1 MNKTRLDMLNNRM
14 KDSKPALDAERARLV
29 TEAYKIYANCTP
41 VIRRAKAFE
50 YILDNMEPNMQDGE
64 LIVGSQTTKVRGVPL
79 FPEFGAKWVVD
90 EIDLFPVR
98 GTDPVVVTPET
109 KAELLPILESWGDN
123 TFDVQST
130 AILDDYVLQAQ
141 ECGVLSVGA
150 RTTGMGHI
158 SPDYPEILPTGLRGV
173 INRSK
178 EMIEKT
184 PVLTPEDSRKVD
196 FWQSNIISCE
206 AVIRFAHKFSEHAKK
221 LAEVEG
227 DSQRKMELLKIAD
240 VCSNVPENEPRDF
253 WEAVQFV
260 WFLQL
265 TIQIEDNGHS
275 IAIGRLDQNLYPYY
289 KKSVLEGDFP
299 VEDAEELLA
308 ALYVKCTEILK
319 LRDSFDSL
327 AFAAYPMWQ
336 QMAISGLTRDGK
348 DATNELTYTVFRA
361 WELVKTVQPT
371 MAMQVHDNTPQ
382 ELMDMAL
389 ASVQKGYAIP
399 AFYNDN
405 LVSEMLQHKGATL
418 EDSRD
423 WTVHGCVEPYVQG
436 KSDGRPNVGYVNAAK
451 CIELVMNNGYDPV
464 AKCQM
469 GLKTGDPNT
478 FTSIKDFEEALH
490 KQIVHFVKVMCEA
503 YTKVCALHA
512 LYVPK
517 GYASALVTD
526 CIGRGKSLE
535 EGGALYNS
543 SGVFLVAMANG
554 ADCLEA
560 IDHVVFKE
568 KMMTASEFNEV
579 LAKNYDGNERLR
591 NIILNKVAKYGNDQ
605 ADVDGY
611 ANRMI
616 RAYNEEMVKY
626 RDSRGGTYENCILS
640 TSFNVLQGK
649 TIGATPDGRLAGEP
663 VSDNAS
669 PMVGRDVTSPTA
681 TINSVASIDQRDC
694 NNGALFNIKFDPNIV
709 QGDSGREILN
719 NVIKSYFAM
728 NGEHIQINVVDIET
742 LKAAQDNPQ
751 DYKNLLVRV
760 AGYSAYFIELDREV
774 QENIIG
780 RTAHNN
786 VGCGCCQKAVTCENW
801 NNI

>member
-1 MNKTRLDMLNNRM
+1 MNKNRIDMMNDRLKN
-14 KDSKPALDAERARLV
+14 SKPQLDVERARLV
-29 TEAYKIYANCTP
+29 TEAYEKFSDYTP
-41 VIRRAKAFE
+41 VMRRAKAFE

-64 LIVGSQTTKVRGVPL
+64 LIVGSQTTRVRGVPV
-79 FPEFGAKWVVD
+79 FPEFGAKWVID
-90 EIDLFPVR
+90 EIDMFPVR
-98 GTDPVVVTPET
+98 GTDPIVVPAET
-109 KAELLPILESWGDN
+109 KAELIPILESWGEN

-130 AILDDYVLQAQ
+130 AVLDEYVLRAQ
-141 ECGVLSVGA
+141 DCGVLSVGA

-158 SPDYPEILPTGLRGV
+158 SPDYPKILPMGLRGV
-173 INRSK
+173 INSAK
-178 EMIEKT
+178 EMIAKT
-184 PVLTPEDSRKVD
+184 TVQTPEDMRKVD
-196 FWQSNIISCE
+196 FWNSNIISCE
-206 AVIRFAHKFSEHAKK
+206 AVIRFAHKFSDHAAK
-221 LAEVEG
+221 LAEAET
-227 DSQRKMELLKIAD
+227 DPTRKAELLKIAD

-253 WEAVQFV
+253 WEALQFV
-260 WFLQL
+260 WFIQL

-275 IAIGRLDQNLYPYY
+275 IAVGRLDQNLYPYY

-299 VEDAEELLA
+299 AEDAEELLA
-308 ALYVKCTEILK
+308 AFYIKCTEILK

-336 QMAISGLTRDGK
+336 QMAIGGLTRDGK
-348 DATNELTYTVFRA
+348 DATNELTFAVFKA
-361 WELVKTVQPT
+361 WDLVKTVQPT
-371 MAMQVHDNTPQ
+371 MAMQVNDNTPK
-382 ELMDMAL
+382 ELMDVAL
-389 ASVQKGYAIP
+389 GMVQKGYAIP

-405 LVSEMLQHKGATL
+405 LVSNLLINKGATV

-451 CIELVMNNGYDPV
+451 CIELVLNNGWDPV
-464 AKCQM
+464 AKCEM
-469 GLKTGDPNT
+469 GLKTGDPST
-478 FTSIKDFEEALH
+478 FTSIKDFEDALH

-503 YTKVCALHA
+503 YTKVCAMHA

-560 IDHVVFKE
+560 IDYVVFQE
-568 KMMTASEFNEV
+568 KMMDIKAFNEI
-579 LAKNYDGNERLR
+579 LLNNYEGNERLR
-591 NIILNKVAKYGNDQ
+591 NIILNKVDKYGNDRER
-605 ADVDGY
+605 VDGY

-616 RAYNEEMVKY
+616 RAYNAEMVKY

-681 TINSVASIDQRDC
+681 TIKSVASIDQCDC

-709 QGDSGREILN
+709 QGEEGKEILR
-719 NVIKSYFAM
+719 NVIQSYFDM
-728 NGEHIQINVVDIET
+728 NGEHIQINVVDAET
-742 LKAAQDNPQ
+742 LIDAQEKPQ

-760 AGYSAYFIELDREV
+760 AGYSAYFVELDKEV
-774 QENIIG
+774 QNNIIG
-780 RTAHNN
+780 RTAHTN
-786 VGCGCCQKAVTCENW
+786 VRCGCC
-801 NNI
+801 

>member
-1 MNKTRLDMLNNRM
+1 MMNERL
-14 KDSKPALDAERARLV
+14 KDSKPQLDVERAKLV
-29 TEAYKIYANCTP
+29 TEAYAKFSNCTP
-41 VIRRAKAFE
+41 VLRRAYAFE
-50 YILDNMEPNMQDGE
+50 YILDNMEPNMQEGE
-64 LIVGSQTTKVRGVPL
+64 LIVGSQTKRVRGVPV
-79 FPEFGAKWVVD
+79 FPEFGAKWVID
-90 EIDLFPVR
+90 EIDMFPTR
-98 GTDPVVVTPET
+98 GTDPIVVPEET
-109 KAELLPILESWGDN
+109 KKEIIPILESWGDN

-130 AILDDYVLQAQ
+130 AELDSYVLQAQ
-141 ECGVLSVGA
+141 DCGVLSVGA

-158 SPDYPEILPTGLRGV
+158 SPDYPRILPIGLRGL
-173 INRSK
+173 INESK
-178 EMIEKT
+178 AMIEKT
-184 PVLTPEDSRKVD
+184 QVLTPEDSRKID
-196 FWQSNIISCE
+196 FWNANIISME
-206 AVIRFAHKFSEHAKK
+206 AVIRFAHKFSDHAKA
-221 LAEVEG
+221 LAAKEA
-227 DSQRKMELLKIAD
+227 DPQRKAELEKIAD

-289 KKSVLEGDFP
+289 KKSVLDGDMAA
-299 VEDAEELLA
+299 EDAEELLA
-308 ALYVKCTEILK
+308 ALYIKCTEILK

-336 QMAISGLTRDGK
+336 QMAIGGLTRDGE
-348 DATNELTYTVFRA
+348 DATNELTYAVFRA
-361 WELVKTVQPT
+361 WDLVKTVQPT
-371 MAMQVHDNTPQ
+371 MAMRVNDKTPD
-382 ELMDMAL
+382 ELFDVAL
-389 ASVQKGYAIP
+389 GMVQKGYAIP
-399 AFYNDN
+399 AFYNDK
-405 LVSEMLQHKGATL
+405 LIAGFLKHKGATE

-423 WTVHGCVEPYVQG
+423 WTIHGCVEPYVQG

-469 GLKTGDPNT
+469 GVKTGDPDT
-478 FTSIKDFEEALH
+478 FTSIKDFEDALH

-503 YTKVCALHA
+503 YTKVCAMHA
-512 LYVPK
+512 VYVPK

-526 CIGRGKSLE
+526 CIARGKSLE

-560 IDHVVFKE
+560 IDYVVFQE
-568 KMMTASEFNEV
+568 KMMTASEFNEI
-579 LAKNYDGNERLR
+579 LRNNYEGNERLR
-591 NIILNKVAKYGNDQ
+591 QVILNRVDKYGNDKER
-605 ADVDGY
+605 VDAY

-649 TIGATPDGRLAGEP
+649 TIGATPDGRLAGEA
-663 VSDNAS
+663 VADNAS

-681 TINSVASIDQRDC
+681 TIKSIASIDQCDC

-709 QGDSGREILN
+709 QGEEGKQILK
-719 NVIKSYFAM
+719 NVITSYFDM
-728 NGEHIQINVVDIET
+728 NGEHIQINVVDAKT
-742 LKAAQDNPQ
+742 LQDAQEHPSE
-751 DYKNLLVRV
+751 YKNLLVRV
-760 AGYSAYFIELDREV
+760 AGYSAYFVELDKEV
-774 QENIIG
+774 QDNIIG
-780 RTAHNN
+780 RTAHTN
-786 VGCGCCQKAVTCENW
+786 A
-801 NNI
+801 

>member
-1 MNKTRLDMLNNRM
+1 MDKKRLDMLNKKM
-14 KDSKPALDAERARLV
+14 QEAKPQLDVERAKLV
-29 TEAYKIYANCTP
+29 TEAYEIYSNYPP
-41 VIRRAKAFE
+41 VLRRAHAFA
-50 YILDNMEPNMQDGE
+50 YILDNMEPNMQPGE
-64 LIVGSQTTKVRGVPL
+64 LIVGSQTKRVRGVPI
-79 FPEFGAKWVVD
+79 FPEFGAKWVLD

-98 GTDPVVVTPET
+98 TTDPIVVDPADKE
-109 KAELLPILESWGDN
+109 ELVPILKQWGDN

-130 AILDDYVLQAQ
+130 ALLDPYVLKAQ

-158 SPDYPEILPTGLRGV
+158 SPDYPKILPTGLRGV
-173 INRSK
+173 INRAK

-184 PVLTPEDSRKVD
+184 PINNPEDMRKVD
-196 FWQSNIISCE
+196 FWNSNIISCE
-206 AVIRFAHKFSEHAKK
+206 AVIRFAHKFSDYAAE
-221 LAEVEG
+221 LAQSEG
-227 DSQRKMELLKIAD
+227 DEKRKAELLKIAD

-275 IAIGRLDQNLYPYY
+275 IAIGRLDQNLLPYY
-289 KKSVLEGDFP
+289 EKSVLKGEMAS
-299 VEDAEELLA
+299 EDAEELLA
-308 ALYVKCTEILK
+308 ALYIKCTEILK

-336 QMAISGLTRDGK
+336 QMAIGGLTRDGK
-348 DATNELTYTVFRA
+348 DATNELTRAVFKA
-361 WELVKTVQPT
+361 WDLVKTVQPT
-371 MAMQVHDNTPQ
+371 MAMRVNDDTPQ
-382 ELMDMAL
+382 DLMDFAL
-389 ASVQKGYAIP
+389 DYVQKGYAIP

-405 LVSEMLQHKGATL
+405 LVTKLIQNKGATV

-423 WTVHGCVEPYVQG
+423 WTIHGCVEPYVQG

-464 AKCQM
+464 AKCEM

-478 FTSIKDFEEALH
+478 FTSIQDFEDALH
-490 KQIVHFVKVMCEA
+490 KQIVHFVKIMCEA
-503 YTKVCALHA
+503 YTRVCAMHA
-512 LYVPK
+512 VYVPK
-517 GYASALVTD
+517 GFGSALVTD
-526 CIGRGKSLE
+526 CIGRGLSVE

-560 IDHVVFKE
+560 IDYVLFKE
-568 KMMTASEFNEV
+568 KIMTAGDFNEV
-579 LAKNYDGNERLR
+579 LKKNFEGQERLR
-591 NIILNKVAKYGNDQ
+591 QVILNKVPKYGNDN
-605 ADVDGY
+605 AEVDAY

-681 TINSVASIDQRDC
+681 AIKSVASIDQSGC
-694 NNGALFNIKFDPNIV
+694 NNGALFNIKFSPSV
-709 QGDSGREILN
+709 VKGEQGLN
-719 NVIKSYFAM
+719 VLKSCIQSYFDM
-728 NGEHIQINVVDIET
+728 NGEHIQANVVDADT
-742 LKAAQDNPQ
+742 LRAAQENPSEYR
-751 DYKNLLVRV
+751 DMLIRV
-760 AGYSAYFIELDREV
+760 AGYSAYFVELDREV
-774 QENIIG
+774 QNNIIE
-780 RTAHNN
+780 RTAHTN
-786 VGCGCCQKAVTCENW
+786 VGCC
-801 NNI
+801 

>member
-1 MNKTRLDMLNNRM
+1 MNKNRIDMMNERLKN
-14 KDSKPALDAERARLV
+14 SKPQLDVERARLV
-29 TEAYKIYANCTP
+29 TEAYEKFSDYTP
-41 VIRRAKAFE
+41 VMRRAKAFE
-50 YILDNMEPNMQDGE
+50 YILDNMEPNMQEGE
-64 LIVGSQTTKVRGVPL
+64 LIVGSQTTRVRGVPV
-79 FPEFGAKWVVD
+79 FPEFGAKWVID
-90 EIDLFPVR
+90 EIDMFPVR
-98 GTDPVVVTPET
+98 GTDPIVVPAET
-109 KAELLPILESWGDN
+109 KAELIPILESWGEN
-123 TFDVQST
+123 TFDLQST
-130 AILDDYVLQAQ
+130 AVLDEYVLRAQ
-141 ECGVLSVGA
+141 DCGVLSVGA

-158 SPDYPEILPTGLRGV
+158 SPDYPKILPMGLRGV
-173 INRSK
+173 INSAK
-178 EMIEKT
+178 EMIAKT
-184 PVLTPEDSRKVD
+184 TVQTPEDMRKID
-196 FWQSNIISCE
+196 FWNSNIISCE
-206 AVIRFAHKFSEHAKK
+206 AVIRFAHKFSAHAAK
-221 LAEVEG
+221 LAEAEADPV
-227 DSQRKMELLKIAD
+227 RKAELEKIAD

-253 WEAVQFV
+253 WEALQFV
-260 WFLQL
+260 WFIQL

-299 VEDAEELLA
+299 AEDAEELLA
-308 ALYVKCTEILK
+308 ALYIKCTEILK

-336 QMAISGLTRDGK
+336 QMAIGGLTRDGK
-348 DATNELTYTVFRA
+348 DATNELTYAVFRA
-361 WELVKTVQPT
+361 WDLVKTVQPT
-371 MAMQVHDNTPQ
+371 MAMQVNDNTPK
-382 ELMDMAL
+382 ELMDVAL
-389 ASVQKGYAIP
+389 GMVQKGYAIP

-405 LVSEMLQHKGATL
+405 LVSNLLINKGATV

-451 CIELVMNNGYDPV
+451 CIELVLNNGWDPV
-464 AKCQM
+464 AKCEM
-469 GLKTGDPNT
+469 GLKTGDPST
-478 FTSIKDFEEALH
+478 FTSIKDFEDALH

-503 YTKVCALHA
+503 YTKVCAMHA

-560 IDHVVFKE
+560 IDYVVFQE
-568 KMMTASEFNEV
+568 KMMDIKAFNEI
-579 LAKNYDGNERLR
+579 LLNNYEGNERLR
-591 NIILNKVAKYGNDQ
+591 NIILNKVDKYGNDKER
-605 ADVDGY
+605 VDGY

-616 RAYNEEMVKY
+616 RAYNAEMVKY

-649 TIGATPDGRLAGEP
+649 TIGATPDGRLSGEP

-681 TINSVASIDQRDC
+681 TIKSVASIDQCDC

-709 QGDSGREILN
+709 QGEEGKEILR
-719 NVIKSYFAM
+719 NVIQSYFDM
-728 NGEHIQINVVDIET
+728 NGEHIQINVVDAET
-742 LKAAQDNPQ
+742 LRDAQEKPQ

-760 AGYSAYFIELDREV
+760 AGYSAYFVELDKEV
-774 QENIIG
+774 QNNIIG
-780 RTAHNN
+780 RTAHTN
-786 VGCGCCQKAVTCENW
+786 VRCGCC
-801 NNI
+801 

>member
-1 MNKTRLDMLNNRM
+1 MMNKRMQEAKPQLDI
-14 KDSKPALDAERARLV
+14 ERALLV
-29 TEAYKIYANCTP
+29 TEAYDMYSNNSP
-41 VIRRAKAFE
+41 VLRRAKAFAH
-50 YILDNMEPNMQDGE
+50 ILDNMEANMQPGE
-64 LIVGSQTTKVRGVPL
+64 LIVGSQTKRVRGVAL
-79 FPEFGAKWVVD
+79 FPEFGSKWIID

-98 GTDPVVVTPET
+98 TTDPIIVDPADKE
-109 KAELLPILESWGDN
+109 KLISILEKWGDN
-123 TFDVQST
+123 SFDVQST
-130 AILDDYVLQAQ
+130 AILDPYVLQAQ

-158 SPDYPEILPTGLRGV
+158 SPDYPKILPTGLRGV
-173 INRSK
+173 INRAK

-184 PVLTPEDSRKVD
+184 PIKNAEDARKVD

-206 AVIRFAHKFSEHAKK
+206 AVIRFAHKFSKQAAD
-221 LAEVEG
+221 LAATET
-227 DSQRKMELLKIAD
+227 DAQRKAELLKIAD

-275 IAIGRLDQNLYPYY
+275 IAIGRLDQNLYEYY
-289 KKSVLEGDFP
+289 KKSVLDGDMA

-308 ALYVKCTEILK
+308 AFYIKCTEVLK

-336 QMAISGLTRDGK
+336 QMVIGGLKRDGS
-348 DATNELTYTVFRA
+348 DATNELTHSVFKA
-361 WELVKTVQPT
+361 WDLVKTVQPT
-371 MAMQVHDNTPQ
+371 MAMRIHDDTP
-382 ELMDMAL
+382 EDLMNLAL
-389 ASVQKGYAIP
+389 GYVQKGYAIP

-405 LVSEMLQHKGATL
+405 LVTKLLQNKGATV

-423 WTVHGCVEPYVQG
+423 WTCHGCVEPYVQG

-451 CIELVMNNGYDPV
+451 CIELVLNNGWDPV
-464 AKCQM
+464 AKCEM
-469 GLKTGDPNT
+469 GLKTGDPST
-478 FTSIKDFEEALH
+478 FTSIKDFEDALH
-490 KQIVHFVKVMCEA
+490 KQIVHFVEIMCDA

-512 LYVPK
+512 VYVPK
-517 GYASALVTD
+517 GFASALVTD
-526 CIGRGKSLE
+526 CIGRGQSLE

-554 ADCLEA
+554 ADSLAA

-568 KMMTASEFNEV
+568 KIMDVDSFKKV
-579 LAKNYDGNERLR
+579 LEDNYEGNERLR
-591 NIILNKVAKYGNDQ
+591 NIILNKVPKYGNDN
-605 ADVDGY
+605 ADVDAY

-681 TINSVASIDQRDC
+681 ALKSVASIGQDDV
-694 NNGALFNIKFDPNIV
+694 NNGTLFNIKFSPDVVKGELGLNILK
-709 QGDSGREILN
+709 ST
-719 NVIKSYFAM
+719 IKSYFAL
-728 NGEHIQINVVDIET
+728 NGEHIQVNVIDAET
-742 LKAAQDNPQ
+742 LKEAQNNP
-751 DYKNLLVRV
+751 DEYRNLLIRV
-760 AGYSAYFIELDREV
+760 AGYSAYFIELDQEV
-774 QENIIG
+774 QNNIIE
-780 RTAHNN
+780 RTAHTN
-786 VGCGCCQKAVTCENW
+786 VG
-801 NNI
+801 

>member
-1 MNKTRLDMLNNRM
+1 MNKNRIDMMNERL
-14 KDSKPALDAERARLV
+14 KDSKPALDVERAKLV
-29 TEAYKIYANCTP
+29 TEAYEMFSNCTP

-50 YILDNMEPNMQDGE
+50 YILDNMEPNMQEGE
-64 LIVGSQTTKVRGVPL
+64 LIVGSQTTKVRGVPI
-79 FPEFGAKWVVD
+79 FPEFGAKWVID

-98 GTDPVVVTPET
+98 GTDPIIVTPEV
-109 KAELLPILESWGDN
+109 KEELVPILEKWGDN

-130 AILDDYVLQAQ
+130 AALDEYVLRAQ

-158 SPDYPEILPTGLRGV
+158 SPDYPRILPIGLRGL
-173 INRSK
+173 INQSK
-178 EMIEKT
+178 KMIEET
-184 PVLTPEDSRKVD
+184 QILNPEDARKVD
-196 FWQSNIISCE
+196 FWNANIISME
-206 AVIRFAHKFSEHAKK
+206 AVIRFAHKFSDHAAK
-221 LAEVEG
+221 LAETEA
-227 DSQRKMELLKIAD
+227 DPQRKNELLKIAD

-253 WEAVQFV
+253 WEAIQFV

-289 KKSVLEGDFP
+289 KKSVLEGDFSE
-299 VEDAEELLA
+299 EDAQELLA
-308 ALYVKCTEILK
+308 ALYIKCTEILK

-336 QMAISGLTRDGK
+336 QMAIGGLTRDGK
-348 DATNELTYTVFRA
+348 DATNELTYTVFHA
-361 WELVKTVQPT
+361 WDLVKTVQPT
-371 MAMQVHDNTPQ
+371 MAMQVNDNTPQ
-382 ELMDMAL
+382 DLMDLAL
-389 ASVQKGYAIP
+389 GYVQKGYAIP
-399 AFYNDN
+399 AFYSDKLVCN
-405 LVSEMLQHKGATL
+405 LLKNKGATE

-451 CIELVMNNGYDPV
+451 CIELVLNNGWDPV
-464 AKCQM
+464 AKCEM

-503 YTKVCALHA
+503 YTKVCAMHA

-526 CIGRGKSLE
+526 CIARGKSLE

-554 ADCLEA
+554 ADSLEA
-560 IDHVVFKE
+560 IDYVLFKE
-568 KMMTASEFNEV
+568 KMMTASEFNEI
-579 LAKNYDGNERLR
+579 LLNNFEGNERLR
-591 NIILNKVAKYGNDQ
+591 QIILNKVPKYGNDCES
-605 ADVDGY
+605 VDGY

-681 TINSVASIDQRDC
+681 AIKSVASIDQSDC

-709 QGDSGREILN
+709 QGEAGKEILD
-719 NVIKSYFAM
+719 NVVKAYFDM
-728 NGEHIQINVVDIET
+728 NGEHIQINVVDAET
-742 LKAAQDNPQ
+742 LLDAQKNPQ
-751 DYKNLLVRV
+751 NYKNLLVRV

-774 QENIIG
+774 QNNIIG
-780 RTAHNN
+780 RTAHKNI
-786 VGCGCCQKAVTCENW
+786 GCGCC
-801 NNI
+801 

>member
-1 MNKTRLDMLNNRM
+1 MNRERIDMMNDRL
-14 KDSKPALDAERARLV
+14 KDSKPQLDVERARLV
-29 TEAYKIYANCTP
+29 TEAYAIYSNETP
-41 VIRRAKAFE
+41 VLRRAHAFA
-50 YILDNMEPNMQDGE
+50 YILDNMQPNMQDGE
-64 LIVGSQTTKVRGVPL
+64 LIVGSQTMRVRGVPV
-79 FPEFGAKWVVD
+79 FPEFGAKWVID
-90 EIDLFPVR
+90 EIDMFPVR
-98 GTDPVVVTPET
+98 GTDPIVVPAET
-109 KAELLPILESWGDN
+109 KEEIIPILESWGEN

-130 AILDDYVLQAQ
+130 AAVDPYVLQAQ
-141 ECGVLSVGA
+141 DCGVLSVGA

-158 SPDYPEILPTGLRGV
+158 SPDYPRILPMGLRGL
-173 INRSK
+173 INESK
-178 EMIEKT
+178 AMIEKT
-184 PVLTPEDSRKVD
+184 PILTPEDSRKVD
-196 FWQSNIISCE
+196 FWNANIISME
-206 AVIRFAHKFSEHAKK
+206 AVIRFAHKFSAHAAK
-221 LAEVEG
+221 LAEAEA
-227 DSQRKMELLKIAD
+227 DPARKAELEKIAD

-253 WEAVQFV
+253 WEAIQFV

-289 KKSVLEGDFP
+289 KKSVLEGDMAA
-299 VEDAEELLA
+299 EDAEELLA
-308 ALYVKCTEILK
+308 ALYIKCTEILK

-336 QMAISGLTRDGK
+336 QMAIGGLGRDGK
-348 DATNELTYTVFRA
+348 DATNELTFAVFRA
-361 WELVKTVQPT
+361 WDLVQTVQPT
-371 MAMQVHDNTPQ
+371 MALRVNDNTPD
-382 ELMDMAL
+382 ELMDVAL
-389 ASVQKGYAIP
+389 AMVQKGYAIP

-405 LVSEMLQHKGATL
+405 LIGEFLKHKGATD

-451 CIELVMNNGYDPV
+451 CIELVLNNGFDPV
-464 AKCQM
+464 AGVEM
-469 GLKTGDPNT
+469 GLKTGDPDT
-478 FTSIKDFEEALH
+478 FTSIKDFEDALH
-490 KQIVHFVKVMCEA
+490 KQIVYFVKLMCEA
-503 YTKVCALHA
+503 YTKVCAMHA

-526 CIGRGKSLE
+526 CIARGQSLE

-560 IDHVVFKE
+560 IDYVVFQE
-568 KMMTASEFNEV
+568 KMMKASEFNKV
-579 LAKNYDGNERLR
+579 LSENFEGNERLR
-591 NIILNKVAKYGNDQ
+591 QIILNKVDKYGNDRER
-605 ADVDGY
+605 VDGY

-616 RAYNEEMVKY
+616 RAYNAEMVKY

-681 TINSVASIDQRDC
+681 TIKSVASIDQRDC

-709 QGDSGREILN
+709 QGEEGKEILKN
-719 NVIKSYFAM
+719 TIKAYFAM
-728 NGEHIQINVVDIET
+728 NGEHIQINVVDADT
-742 LKAAQDNPQ
+742 LIDAQEHPDQ
-751 DYKNLLVRV
+751 YKNLLVRV

-774 QENIIG
+774 QNNIIG
-780 RTAHNN
+780 RTAHKN
-786 VGCGCCQKAVTCENW
+786 VGGCCC
-801 NNI
+801 

>member
-1 MNKTRLDMLNNRM
+1 MNRERIDMMNDRL
-14 KDSKPALDAERARLV
+14 KDAKPQLDTERARLV
-29 TEAYKIYANCTP
+29 TEAYEMYGSYTP
-41 VIRRAKAFE
+41 VMRRAKAFE

-64 LIVGSQTTKVRGVPL
+64 LIVGSQTSRVRGVPV
-79 FPEFGAKWVVD
+79 FPEFGAKWIID
-90 EIDLFPVR
+90 EIDMFPVR
-98 GTDPVVVTPET
+98 GTDPIVVPAET
-109 KAELLPILESWGDN
+109 KAELVPILEKWGDN

-130 AILDDYVLQAQ
+130 AVLDEYVLRAQ
-141 ECGVLSVGA
+141 DCGVLSVGA

-158 SPDYPEILPTGLRGV
+158 SPDYPKILPAGLRGV

-184 PVLTPEDSRKVD
+184 EIKTPEDMRKVD
-196 FWQSNIISCE
+196 FWNANILSCE
-206 AVIRFAHKFSEHAKK
+206 AVIRFAHKFSAHAAK
-221 LAEVEG
+221 LAETEA
-227 DSQRKMELLKIAD
+227 DPKRKAELEKIAD

-289 KKSVLEGDFP
+289 KKSVIDGNFP
-299 VEDAEELLA
+299 AEDAEELLA
-308 ALYVKCTEILK
+308 ALYIKCTEILK

-336 QMAISGLTRDGK
+336 QMAIGGLTRDGK
-348 DATNELTYTVFRA
+348 DATNELTFAVFRA
-361 WELVKTVQPT
+361 WDLVKTVQPT
-371 MAMQVHDNTPQ
+371 MAMQINDDTPKD
-382 ELMDMAL
+382 LLDVAL
-389 ASVQKGYAIP
+389 GMVQKGYAIP

-405 LVSEMLQHKGATL
+405 LVCNLLQNKGATV

-451 CIELVMNNGYDPV
+451 CIELVLNNGWDPV
-464 AKCQM
+464 AKCEM
-469 GLKTGDPNT
+469 GLKTGDPAT
-478 FTSIKDFEEALH
+478 FTCIQDFEEALH

-503 YTKVCALHA
+503 YTKVCAMHA

-526 CIGRGKSLE
+526 CIGRGLSLE

-560 IDHVVFKE
+560 IDYVVFQE
-568 KMMTASEFNEV
+568 KMMDIHAFNDI
-579 LAKNYDGNERLR
+579 LQKNYEGNERLR
-591 NIILNKVAKYGNDQ
+591 NIILNKVDKYGNDRER
-605 ADVDGY
+605 VDGY

-616 RAYNEEMVKY
+616 RAYNAEMVKY

-681 TINSVASIDQRDC
+681 TIKSVASIDQCDC

-709 QGDSGREILN
+709 QGEQGKEILR
-719 NVIKSYFAM
+719 NVIQSYFDM
-728 NGEHIQINVVDIET
+728 NGEHIQINVVDADT
-742 LKAAQDNPQ
+742 LIDAQEKPEEH
-751 DYKNLLVRV
+751 KNLLVRV
-760 AGYSAYFIELDREV
+760 AGYSAYFVELDREV
-774 QENIIG
+774 QDNIIG

-786 VGCGCCQKAVTCENW
+786 VCSGCC
-801 NNI
+801 

>member
-1 MNKTRLDMLNNRM
+1 MNKDRIDMMNERL
-14 KDSKPALDAERARLV
+14 KDSKPALDVERARLV
-29 TEAYKIYANCTP
+29 TEAYEKYANCTP

-50 YILDNMEPNMQDGE
+50 YILDNMEPNMQEGE
-64 LIVGSQTTKVRGVPL
+64 LIVGSQTTKVRGVPI
-79 FPEFGAKWVVD
+79 FPEFGAKWVIN
-90 EIDLFPVR
+90 EIDIFPVR
-98 GTDPVVVTPET
+98 GTDPIIVTPEV
-109 KAELLPILESWGDN
+109 KAELVPILEKWGDN

-130 AILDDYVLQAQ
+130 AALDDYVLKAQ

-158 SPDYPEILPTGLRGV
+158 SPDYPRILPIGLRGL
-173 INRSK
+173 INQSK
-178 EMIEKT
+178 EMIAKT
-184 PVLTPEDSRKVD
+184 PILTPEDARKVD
-196 FWQSNIISCE
+196 FWNANIISME
-206 AVIRFAHKFSEHAKK
+206 AVIRFAHKFSDHAAK
-221 LAEVEG
+221 LAETEK
-227 DSQRKMELLKIAD
+227 DAQRKKELLKIAD

-253 WEAVQFV
+253 WEAIQFV

-289 KKSVLEGDFP
+289 KKSVLDGDFP
-299 VEDAEELLA
+299 EEDAQELLA
-308 ALYVKCTEILK
+308 ALYIKCTEILK

-336 QMAISGLTRDGK
+336 QMAIGGLTRDGK
-348 DATNELTYTVFRA
+348 DATNELTYTVFHA
-361 WELVKTVQPT
+361 WNLVKTVQPT
-371 MAMQVHDNTPQ
+371 MAMQINDNTPQ
-382 ELMDMAL
+382 DLLDL
-389 ASVQKGYAIP
+389 AMGYVQKGYAIP

-405 LVSEMLQHKGATL
+405 LVCNLLKNKGATE

-451 CIELVMNNGYDPV
+451 CIELVLNNGWDPV
-464 AKCQM
+464 AKCEM
-469 GLKTGDPNT
+469 GLKTGDPDT

-503 YTKVCALHA
+503 YTKVCAMHA

-526 CIGRGKSLE
+526 CIARGKSLE

-554 ADCLEA
+554 ADSLEA
-560 IDHVVFKE
+560 LDYVLFKE
-568 KMMTASEFNEV
+568 KMMKASEFNEI
-579 LAKNYDGNERLR
+579 LRNNFEGNERLR
-591 NIILNKVAKYGNDQ
+591 QIILNKVPKYGNDCES
-605 ADVDGY
+605 VDGY

-616 RAYNEEMVKY
+616 RAYNAEMVKY

-681 TINSVASIDQRDC
+681 TIKSVASIDQSDC

-709 QGDSGREILN
+709 QGEAGKEILE
-719 NVIKSYFAM
+719 NVVKAYFDM
-728 NGEHIQINVVDIET
+728 NGEHIQINVVDAET
-742 LKAAQDNPQ
+742 LLDAQKNPQ
-751 DYKNLLVRV
+751 NYKNLLVRV

-774 QENIIG
+774 QNNIIG
-780 RTAHNN
+780 RTAHKN
-786 VGCGCCQKAVTCENW
+786 VGCGCC
-801 NNI
+801 

>member
-1 MNKTRLDMLNNRM
+1 MDRNRIEMMNNRL
-14 KDSKPALDAERARLV
+14 KDAKPQLDVERARLV
-29 TEAYKIYANCTP
+29 TEAYEKFSTCTP

-50 YILDNMEPNMQDGE
+50 YILDNMVPNMQEGE
-64 LIVGSQTTKVRGVPL
+64 LIVGSQTTRVRGVPV
-79 FPEFGAKWVVD
+79 FPEFGAKWIID
-90 EIDLFPVR
+90 EIDLFPIR
-98 GTDPVVVTPET
+98 GTDPIVVPAET
-109 KAELLPILESWGDN
+109 KAELVPILEKWGEE

-130 AILDDYVLQAQ
+130 AVLDEYVLRAQ
-141 ECGVLSVGA
+141 DCGVLSVGA

-158 SPDYPEILPTGLRGV
+158 SPDYPQILPYGLRGV
-173 INRSK
+173 IDRAK
-178 EMIEKT
+178 KMIEKT
-184 PVLTPEDSRKVD
+184 TVQTPEDMKKVD
-196 FWQSNIISCE
+196 FWNANIISCE
-206 AVIRFAHKFSEHAKK
+206 AVIRFAHKFSEHAAK
-221 LAEVEG
+221 LAETET
-227 DSQRKMELLKIAD
+227 DEKRKAELLKIAD

-299 VEDAEELLA
+299 AEDAEELLA
-308 ALYVKCTEILK
+308 ALYIKCTEILK

-336 QMAISGLTRDGK
+336 QMAIGGLTREGK
-348 DATNELTYTVFRA
+348 DATNELTYAVFRA
-361 WELVKTVQPT
+361 WDLVKTVQPT
-371 MAMQVHDNTPQ
+371 MAMQVHDNTPK
-382 ELMDMAL
+382 ELMDVAL
-389 ASVQKGYAIP
+389 GMVQKGYAIP
-399 AFYNDN
+399 AFYSDN
-405 LVSEMLQHKGATL
+405 LVCRLLQNKGATV

-451 CIELVMNNGYDPV
+451 CIELVLNNGWDPV
-464 AKCQM
+464 AKCEM
-469 GLKTGDPNT
+469 GLKTGDPST
-478 FTSIKDFEEALH
+478 FTSIKDFEDALH

-503 YTKVCALHA
+503 YTKVCAMHA

-560 IDHVVFKE
+560 IDYIVFQK
-568 KMMTASEFNEV
+568 KMMGIKEFNEI
-579 LAKNYDGNERLR
+579 LLNNFEGEERLR
-591 NIILNKVAKYGNDQ
+591 NIILNKVPKYGNDNPE
-605 ADVDGY
+605 VDGY

-616 RAYNEEMVKY
+616 RAYNAEMVKY

-681 TINSVASIDQRDC
+681 TIKSVASIDQCDC

-709 QGDSGREILN
+709 QGEEGKEILR
-719 NVIKSYFAM
+719 NVIQSYFAM
-728 NGEHIQINVVDIET
+728 NGEHIQINVVDAET
-742 LKAAQDNPQ
+742 LEDAQEHPQ
-751 DYKNLLVRV
+751 EYKNLLVRV

-774 QENIIG
+774 QNNIIG
-780 RTAHNN
+780 RTAHTN
-786 VGCGCCQKAVTCENW
+786 VGCGCC
-801 NNI
+801 